1 MYGLVPH
8 ICMPCAAVHF
18 RHWLLVQTSSLWH
31 ALLQG
36 AAQVPDAKLQFMP
49 LPQGPAQLLPQ
60 LSFVT
65 TTHLLELGQRF
76 CPLAHALSVPA
87 FLVVPLAVSEDVEE
101 EEEDDDPVPAA
112 CVVRLL
118 MPRPAAAAS
127 AAAAL
132 TADALPP
139 TMPVVMPALALPS
152 VAVPGM
158 APTVFALAEP
168 AVSTDLDVDLSAA
181 SAACCVVLAAG
192 IANDAAALVVAAASV
207 PGKAAVAAPAVAAGS
222 VPGITATPPAP
233 AVSGAG
239 VLGAASV
246 APPCATALVDTTVPG
261 VAAGFEPPHITPAPP
276 VSALGACVLD
286 SAPPALPRPA
296 APMRP
301 PAAGWLSCSSTRMVR
316 IAWSSPAQPHGRCSS
331 WAEVSRASL
340 SHSRPKAAEAVQRP
354 YFTSAHMNTQPRGSG
369 SPPAGAAGG
378 CPRPS

>member
-8 ICMPCAAVHF
+8 ICMPCAAVHL

-49 LPQGPAQLLPQ
+49 LPQGPAQPLPQ
-60 LSFVT
+60 LSLVT

-76 CPLAHALSVPA
+76 CPLAHALSLPA
-87 FLVVPLAVSEDVEE
+87 FLVVPPAVSEDVE

-139 TMPVVMPALALPS
+139 TMPVVMPALLLPS
-152 VAVPGM
+152 VVVPGM

-181 SAACCVVLAAG
+181 SAAICVVLAAG

-207 PGKAAVAAPAVAAGS
+207 PGKAAAAAPVVAAGS
-222 VPGITATPPAP
+222 VPGIAANPPAP

-239 VLGAASV
+239 VLGAVSV
-246 APPCATALVDTTVPG
+246 PLPCATALVDATVPG

-276 VSALGACVLD
+276 VSALGACVTAALLD
-286 SAPPALPRPA
+286 SAPAALPRPA
-296 APMRP
+296 APTRP
-301 PAAGWLSCSSTRMVR
+301 AVSCSSAR
-316 IAWSSPAQPHGRCSS
+316 I
-331 WAEVSRASL
+331 VASL
-340 SHSRPKAAEAVQRP
+340 EFSCANHDAAAQDP
-354 YFTSAHMNTQPRGSG
+354 CTQVLL
-369 SPPAGAAGG
+369 ATQ
-378 CPRPS
+378 